1 MSRFINQTF
10 IALMLIL
17 LCLGRSF
24 SKTCVSMNN
33 QLCMVRQKL
42 IDLNR
47 DEPYY
52 YPFIISMIRWNGSF
66 NTVQEDVNF
75 KVFNLT

>member
-1 MSRFINQTF
+1 
-10 IALMLIL
+10 
-17 LCLGRSF
+17 
-24 SKTCVSMNN
+24 MNN

>member
-1 MSRFINQTF
+1 
-10 IALMLIL
+10 
-17 LCLGRSF
+17 
-24 SKTCVSMNN
+24 MNN

-52 YPFIISMIRWNGSF
+52 YPFIISMIRCNGSF